1 MLLEKIY
8 AETMANGGFSINI
21 LNNEEPK
28 EGFMVSLP
36 NKELKVSSERF
47 NPQILRNYINSTN
60 ELNNPKMFLGTW
72 VEGDE
77 VYIDTSENITDKETA
92 IRKGIAQGQLAIYD
106 VKNQEV
112 INLPTPQKTGTM
124 HQQQTYIEMK
134 IRELL

>member
-36 NKELKVSSERF
+36 NKELKVSIERF

-60 ELNNPKMFLGTW
+60 ELNNPKMYLGTW
-72 VEGDE
+72 IENNN
-77 VYIDTSENITDKETA
+77 VYVDTSENIINKEEA
-92 IRKGIAQGQLAIYD
+92 IRKGIERGQLAIYD
-106 VKNQEV
+106 VENQEV
-112 INLPTPQKTGTM
+112 INLPTPQKSGTM
-124 HQQQTYIEMK
+124 QQQKTYLEMK